1 MNESRGFF
9 FCFFLSRPSK
19 EFLVRMFG
27 SLSYQSA
34 FFPIFGAGPTSALA
48 PLHCKSEG
56 GGWRGGIS
64 AQGQRLAFSESIS
77 SLINSLRASQTLQ

>member
-1 MNESRGFF
+1 MNESRGFS

-48 PLHCKSEG
+48 PFHCKSEG
-56 GGWRGGIS
+56 GVERGYLCTGSASRLLGI
-64 AQGQRLAFSESIS
+64 
-77 SLINSLRASQTLQ
+77 NLQFNK